1 MSPQFIQFNK
11 IGSPN
16 LGYISVAENL
26 ENIPFEVQR
35 VYWTYFT
42 PQDVNRGGH
51 AHLALEQVIVAVSG
65 KIVFNTEDLAGN
77 KEEFILDSPDKGLYI
92 PQKIWRDIK
101 FSHNAVLLCLA
112 SEKYTEDDYM
122 RNYETFLEYRK
133 DNKNLKL

>member
-1 MSPQFIQFNK
+1 MNKKPQFLQFDK
-11 IGSPN
+11 IGSSR
-16 LGYISVAENL
+16 LGYISVAENFD
-26 ENIPFEVQR
+26 NIPFEVQR

-42 PQDVNRGGH
+42 PQDVTRGGH
-51 AHLALEQVIVAVSG
+51 AHFALEQVIVAVSG
-65 KIVFNTEDLAGN
+65 KIVFSTEDLAGN

-133 DNKNLKL
+133 DNKI